1 MNNRRDAILGYADEQ
16 HAFFIRLIEN
26 NTVLGE
32 SYGLFCD
39 NQNSEAAES
48 IMTTLFLKNLFGS
61 MALSLMI
68 LLKGLTQFIEI
79 TQRCFQQ
86 LFAMTKGLYHHI
98 KPTSSL
104 FLF

>member
-48 IMTTLFLKNLFGS
+48 IMTTLFLKKSFWLNGS
-61 MALSLMI
+61 EFNDI
-68 LLKGLTQFIEI
+68 VKGLNPIHWDHTTVFS
-79 TQRCFQQ
+79 TTVC
-86 LFAMTKGLYHHI
+86 YD
-98 KPTSSL
+98 
-104 FLF
+104 